1 MTEVAAAMRCPTCSE
16 PVGERDEFCEACG
29 HRIRPAPPAVVTADG
44 AACTNCGAAATER
57 DGDGYCL
64 GCGHLRP
71 RGTDH
76 VEIDGGALAAVSDRG
91 HRHRRNEDAVAI
103 RSGEGYAVLVV
114 CDGVSQSANPDQASA
129 AASTAVADHVAA
141 ALLREPG
148 AALEAIA
155 AMLTAAVAASQEAVL
170 AVPPVEPRGYPD
182 APSTTLVVA
191 VLRPEG
197 CVVGNVG
204 DSRAYW
210 SDAAGTR
217 QVSTDDSLAQ
227 VAIGTGVSPE
237 NALAAADAHTL
248 TRWLG
253 ADAPEL
259 APHVA
264 TVSSA
269 DQGRLLLCSDGLWN
283 YFGTPELLH
292 PLVTGGPPGET
303 VVDASRRLV
312 QAALDAGGS
321 DNVTVAMALVT
332 PPLPATTDTKE

>member
-1 MTEVAAAMRCPTCSE
+1 MTEVAAVTLCPACSE
-16 PVGERDEFCEACG
+16 PIADGDEFCEACG
-29 HRIRPAPPAVVTADG
+29 HRMRPAQPEVTTAEG
-44 AACTNCGAAATER
+44 AACATCGAPATER

-64 GCGHLRP
+64 ACGHLRP

-76 VEIDGGALAAVSDRG
+76 VEIDGGTLAAVSDRG

-103 RSGEGYAVLVV
+103 RSGENHAVVVV

-129 AASTAVADHVAA
+129 AASIAVADHVAA
-141 ALLREPG
+141 ALLEEPG

-155 AMLTAAVAASQEAVL
+155 TMLAAAVAAGQEAVL
-170 AVPPVEPRGYPD
+170 AVPRVEPRGYPD
-182 APSTTLVVA
+182 APSTTLVAA
-191 VLRPEG
+191 VVRPEG
-197 CVVGNVG
+197 CVVANVG

-210 SDAAGTR
+210 IDADGTR

-227 VAIGTGVSPE
+227 VAITGGTSPE
-237 NALAAADAHTL
+237 EALAAADAHTL

-253 ADAPEL
+253 ADAAGI
-259 APHVA
+259 APHLA
-264 TVSSA
+264 TLRPA
-269 DQGRLLLCSDGLWN
+269 TPGRLLLCSDGLWN
-283 YFGTPELLH
+283 YFGTPALLH

-321 DNVTVAMALVT
+321 DNVTVAMALVN
-332 PPLPATTDTKE
+332 PPPPTTIATTE